1 MKRITAALLFGA
13 AVFAPAAW
21 VRADSGNAPSGDRV
35 QSSQN
40 SQSSNDD
47 AALMEFLGGIGS
59 EDDEWIDYLARTDP
73 TQVTGGPKQVRTA
86 GNKPADPPHASSDS
100 SSGGEKN

>member
-1 MKRITAALLFGA
+1 LKRITAALLLGA
-13 AVFAPAAW
+13 AVFAPAGW
-21 VRADSGNAPSGDRV
+21 VRADSGNTPSGGV

-40 SQSSNDD
+40 AQSSNDD

-73 TQVTGGPKQVRTA
+73 TQVAGGPKQVRTA

-100 SSGGEKN
+100 SSSGEKN